1 MDRFKQA
8 IKHPIAYLKALIKW
22 IFISALGGC
31 LGGVL
36 GSVFHIMID
45 LVTEFRE
52 ENGYVIY
59 FIPLAAVI
67 ICVMYGFFKNRGSL
81 GTDRILDCLNEDEPI
96 PAVMIPLIFV
106 SSTVSHLAG
115 ASVGRE
121 GAALQLGGGLFH
133 IIGRVFRLNPKDMKI
148 AVMSGMSAVFAALFG
163 TPLAASVFAL
173 EIAGVGAMHYG
184 AIVPCV
190 LSAVVAFRIS
200 GIFGISPVRFIKAS
214 SPALTPSFFAE
225 IIIFSVICA
234 AVSIVFCVTVK
245 AVSKKAT
252 SLMPNPYVKALVCS
266 GILLALSVIFGS
278 GDYNGAGMHI
288 IAKALDGVSK
298 PEAFI
303 VKIIF
308 TAVSIAAGFKG
319 GEIVPAFFVG
329 SAFGA
334 VVSPFLGIESSLGAA
349 MGFIAL
355 FCGVVNCPLASLFL
369 AIEVF
374 GGDLAVIFAI
384 VCSVSYMM
392 YGRFSLY
399 GSQEF
404 VYSKTEYD
412 NI

>member
-1 MDRFKQA
+1 ME
-8 IKHPIAYLKALIKW
+8 YLKALVKW
-22 IFISALGGC
+22 IFISVLGSC
-31 LGGVL
+31 LGGIL
-36 GSVFHIMID
+36 GSVFHILID

-52 ENGYVIY
+52 ENRYVIF

-67 ICVMYGFFKNRGSL
+67 ICAMYGFFKNRGSL
-81 GTDRILDCLNEDEPI
+81 GTDRILDCLNREKPI
-96 PAVMIPLIFV
+96 PKIMIPLIFV
-106 SSTVSHLAG
+106 SSVISHLSG

-121 GAALQLGGGLFH
+121 GAALQLGGSLFH
-133 IIGRVFRLNPKDMKI
+133 IIGRLFRLNSKDMKI

-173 EIAGVGAMHYG
+173 EIAGAGAMHYG

-200 GIFGISPVRFIKAS
+200 SIFGISPVRFVRVS
-214 SPALTPSFFAE
+214 SLTLNPAVFAQV
-225 IIIFSVICA
+225 IVLSVMCA
-234 AVSIVFCVTVK
+234 VVSIVFCVTIK
-245 AVSKKAT
+245 ATSKKAT
-252 SLMPNPYVKALVCS
+252 SLIPNPYVKSLVCS
-266 GILLALSVIFGS
+266 VILIVLSVIFRS
-278 GDYNGAGMHI
+278 GDYNGAGMNI
-288 IAKALDGVSK
+288 ISKALNGVSK
-298 PEAFI
+298 PEAFF

-329 SAFGA
+329 STFGA
-334 VVSPFLGIESSLGAA
+334 AVSPILGLDPTMGAA
-349 MGFIAL
+349 MGFVAL

-374 GGDLAVIFAI
+374 GADWAVVFAI

-392 YGRFSLY
+392 SGRFSLY

-404 VYSKTEYD
+404 VYSKIEYD

>member
-1 MDRFKQA
+1 ME
-8 IKHPIAYLKALIKW
+8 YLKALVKW
-22 IFISALGGC
+22 IFISVLGGC
-31 LGGVL
+31 LGGIL
-36 GSVFHIMID
+36 GSVFHILID

-52 ENGYVIY
+52 ENRYVIF

-67 ICVMYGFFKNRGSL
+67 ICAMYGFFKNRGSL
-81 GTDRILDCLNEDEPI
+81 GTDRILDCLNREKPI
-96 PAVMIPLIFV
+96 PKIMIPLIFV
-106 SSTVSHLAG
+106 SSVISHLSG

-121 GAALQLGGGLFH
+121 GAALQLGGSLFH
-133 IIGRVFRLNPKDMKI
+133 IIGRLFRLNSKDMKI

-200 GIFGISPVRFIKAS
+200 SIFGISPVRFVRVS
-214 SPALTPSFFAE
+214 SLILNPAVFAQV
-225 IIIFSVICA
+225 IVFSVICA
-234 AVSIVFCVTVK
+234 VVSIVFCVTIK
-245 AVSKKAT
+245 ATSKKAT
-252 SLMPNPYVKALVCS
+252 SLIPNPYVKALVCS
-266 GILLALSVIFGS
+266 VILLVLSVIFRS

-288 IAKALDGVSK
+288 ISKALNGVSK
-298 PEAFI
+298 PEAFF

-329 SAFGA
+329 STFGA
-334 VVSPFLGIESSLGAA
+334 AVSPILGLDPTMGAA
-349 MGFIAL
+349 MGFVAL

-374 GGDLAVIFAI
+374 GADWAVVFAI

-392 YGRFSLY
+392 SGRFSLY

-404 VYSKTEYD
+404 VYSKIKYD

>member
-1 MDRFKQA
+1 
-8 IKHPIAYLKALIKW
+8 
-22 IFISALGGC
+22 
-31 LGGVL
+31 
-36 GSVFHIMID
+36 
-45 LVTEFRE
+45 
-52 ENGYVIY
+52 
-59 FIPLAAVI
+59 
-67 ICVMYGFFKNRGSL
+67 
-81 GTDRILDCLNEDEPI
+81 
-96 PAVMIPLIFV
+96 
-106 SSTVSHLAG
+106 
-115 ASVGRE
+115 
-121 GAALQLGGGLFH
+121 
-133 IIGRVFRLNPKDMKI
+133 
-148 AVMSGMSAVFAALFG
+148 
-163 TPLAASVFAL
+163 
-173 EIAGVGAMHYG
+173 
-184 AIVPCV
+184 
-190 LSAVVAFRIS
+190 
-200 GIFGISPVRFIKAS
+200 
-214 SPALTPSFFAE
+214 
-225 IIIFSVICA
+225 
-234 AVSIVFCVTVK
+234 
-245 AVSKKAT
+245 
-252 SLMPNPYVKALVCS
+252 MPNPYVKVLVCS

-392 YGRFSLY
+392 SGRFSLY